1 MSYLSM
7 RTRYAVAL
15 NGRICRIVKTLKEA
29 IGSMAYHP
37 NRSGEIFEIEYSYLT
52 NLPVNARIV

>member
-1 MSYLSM
+1 M
-7 RTRYAVAL
+7 RIRYAVAL

-37 NRSGEIFEIEYSYLT
+37 NRGGQIFEIEYSCLT
-52 NLPVNARIV
+52 NEPNNGRIVC

>member
-1 MSYLSM
+1 M

-37 NRSGEIFEIEYSYLT
+37 NRGGEIFEIEYSHLT